1 MTSVPPQRAPKRV
14 AMACTYCRRRKIK
27 CEPQTSPNYSCKN
40 CSDRRQQCTYLPVEF
55 DDPNAPQLQ
64 QSLSPSPEAP
74 YFPTASSHTS
84 MQYPGH
90 PQDNL
95 WPQQSQ
101 QMQQAYTQQR
111 GMPGYTMPGDGGR
124 YASSDDLLV
133 CTIDA
138 LVGLTTAQ
146 CPTPQRMDTT
156 RVGIHSMAKVSLY
169 LTAEAIRH
177 SRTPHRQRTGSIT
190 LAPPGITL
198 TLRPTLGASLQRHQC
213 KSLVTLCSTILS
225 EFQVLPM
232 HSGVPVRVLPRL
244 RLHLPSSSCLM
255 VYSIMVSFIYAVVI
269 LPT

>member
-74 YFPTASSHTS
+74 YFPTASNHTS

-90 PQDNL
+90 PQDNM

-124 YASSDDLLV
+124 THHSAMPDAATHGYNQGWNTQYGQGFALPDGGSNTAFSYPPQATDGVHNASSSGYNPYSSSN
-133 CTIDA
+133 A
-138 LVGLTTAQ
+138 G
-146 CPTPQRMDTT
+146 
-156 RVGIHSMAKVSLY
+156 SVS
-169 LTAEAIRH
+169 A
-177 SRTPHRQRTGSIT
+177 
-190 LAPPGITL
+190 APPMYC
-198 TLRPTLGASLQRHQC
+198 QC
-213 KSLVTLCSTILS
+213 T
-225 EFQVLPM
+225 P
-232 HSGVPVRVLPRL
+232 GPRAQFL
-244 RLHLPSSSCLM
+244 
-255 VYSIMVSFIYAVVI
+255 FGFTA
-269 LPT
+269 